1 VSQNDCYLAL
11 LRRLNPTAPLVQPAF
26 KQGTFRPHYLSVS
39 PWENW
44 SFRVRCRYYDDW
56 RGPVDN
62 IHYQSKLIG
71 LRGNLPTYNHYLP
84 GEIQITDDDVAFVF
98 NSPGTIK
105 PLV

>member
-1 VSQNDCYLAL
+1 MKAGQ
-11 LRRLNPTAPLVQPAF
+11 
-26 KQGTFRPHYLSVS
+26 FRPHILSVK
-39 PWENW
+39 PLTDWA
-44 SFRVRCRYYDDW
+44 FRVRTTYYEEW

-84 GEIQITDDDVAFVF
+84 GEIQITDDAVAFVF